1 MIGCDKA
8 IAVVL
13 AVNFDVS
20 PLSAVTCSQL
30 DFTELINST
39 NNLIAVLGRLVE
51 QAKGRLASCGAP
63 SAICNDMVC
72 SLIQLS
78 LDCHVTLVCRVE
90 G

>member
-39 NNLIAVLGRLVE
+39 NSQIAFGARLVE
-51 QAKGRLASCGAP
+51 QARGRLASCSAP
-63 SAICNDMVC
+63 YEICNEMVC

-78 LDCHVTLVCRVE
+78 PDCHVTLVYRVE

>member
-1 MIGCDKA
+1 MCDDRSA

-30 DFTELINST
+30 DFTQLINST
-39 NNLIAVLGRLVE
+39 NSQIAFGARLVE
-51 QAKGRLASCGAP
+51 QAGGRLASCGAP
-63 SAICNDMVC
+63 YEICNEMVC

-78 LDCHVTLVCRVE
+78 PDCHVTLVYRVE